1 MLIAASPRRIGETFT
16 TTEDRAMAKAFEG
29 IRVIDFTAVLA
40 GPVATLELALLGAD
54 VVKVEQP
61 GVGEQFRGMIRDK
74 GWERHEDLSPAFV
87 GANSGKR
94 AITLDLKHPRAKEI
108 LTRLVAGAD
117 VVVENFR
124 AGVIDR
130 LGYGYAWAK
139 SVKPDIVFCSI
150 SGYGQTGPR
159 AGAPA
164 YDGAIQAASGIM
176 AVTGTPDSGPL
187 RAGFMVVDVSTAFT
201 AAFAISTALYRRLA
215 TGEGQYLDV
224 AMNDSAVSLMQA
236 VVSRFHMAGHVPARI
251 GNSSQ
256 AKQGTAN
263 TWATSDGHIAI
274 AVITD
279 RMVAPLV
286 RALGRPE
293 LAADARWNT
302 TAGRVKHHDEI
313 REEIAAIMAEES
325 TETWTQRF
333 AVEQVPISPV
343 NDLATALTDPQFE
356 YRGVMMRLPA
366 PEGVGGEVVAP
377 GVGFIADRDSPGTD
391 RPAPRLGQHTDEVL
405 AELGY
410 SADEIAALHA
420 DGAV

>member
-1 MLIAASPRRIGETFT
+1 
-16 TTEDRAMAKAFEG
+16 MAKAFDG

-54 VVKVEQP
+54 VIKVEPP
-61 GVGEQFRGMIRDK
+61 GTGEQFRGMIRDQ
-74 GWERHEDLSPAFV
+74 GWEQPDLSPAFI

-94 AITLDLKHPRAKEI
+94 AITLDLKHPRAKEV

-124 AGVIDR
+124 AGVIGR
-130 LGYGYAWAK
+130 LGFGYDWARR
-139 SVKPDIVFCSI
+139 VKPDIVYCSI
-150 SGYGQTGPR
+150 SGYGQQGPK

-176 AVTGTPDSGPL
+176 AVTGTPTSGPL

-215 TGEGQYLDV
+215 TGEGQFLDV

-256 AKQGTAN
+256 ARQGTAN
-263 TWATSDGHIAI
+263 TWPTSDGYIAI

-279 RMVAPLV
+279 RMVPPLV

-293 LAADARWNT
+293 LADDARWRT
-302 TAGRVKHHDEI
+302 TAGRVRHHDEI
-313 REEIAAIMAEES
+313 RAEIGQILAA
-325 TETWTQRF
+325 ETTAAWRCRLE
-333 AVEQVPISPV
+333 AEQVPISPV
-343 NDLATALTDPQFE
+343 NDLETALTDPQFE
-356 YRGVMMRLPA
+356 HRGVMMRLPA
-366 PEGVGGEVVAP
+366 PSGVGGEVVAP
-377 GVGFIADRDSPGTD
+377 GVGFIADKDSPGTD
-391 RPAPRLGQHTDEVL
+391 RAAPRLGEHTDEVL

-410 SADEIAALHA
+410 GADEIAGLRA

>member
-1 MLIAASPRRIGETFT
+1 
-16 TTEDRAMAKAFEG
+16 MAKAFED
-29 IRVIDFTAVLA
+29 IRVVDFTAVLA

-54 VVKVEQP
+54 VIKVEQP
-61 GVGEQFRGMIRDK
+61 GVGEQFRGMIRDR
-74 GWERHEDLSPAFV
+74 GWEQHDDLSPAFI

-117 VVVENFR
+117 VLVENFR
-124 AGVIDR
+124 AGVMGR
-130 LGYGYAWAK
+130 LGYGYDWAREIR
-139 SVKPDIVFCSI
+139 PDIIYCSI
-150 SGYGQTGPR
+150 SGYGQSGPK

-176 AVTGTPDSGPL
+176 AVTGTRESGPL

-236 VVSRFHMAGHVPARI
+236 VVSRYHMAGFVPERI

-256 AKQGTAN
+256 ARQGTAN
-263 TWATSDGHIAI
+263 TWATRDGNVAI

-279 RMVAPLV
+279 RLVPPLA

-293 LAADARWNT
+293 LAGDSRWNS
-302 TAGRVKHHDEI
+302 TAGRVAHHDAI
-313 REEIAAIMAEES
+313 RDEIAAILSEA
-325 TETWTQRF
+325 TTATWVARF
-333 AVEQVPISPV
+333 HAEQVPISAV

-356 YRGVMMRLPA
+356 HRGVMMRLPA
-366 PEGVGGEVVAP
+366 PRGVEGEVLAP
-377 GVGFIADRDSPGTD
+377 GLGFIADRDSPGTD
-391 RPAPRLGQHTDEVL
+391 RPAPRLGEHTDEVL

-410 SADEIAALHA
+410 NDDEIAALRA
-420 DGAV
+420 DGAI